1 MIVITHNSITKEIDG
16 ALFFAGQP
24 LPIKTKITEVSGEIT
39 ITGHANYAPIGQDI
53 VCSAVSTLTEVFI
66 ASVDKLTTDNLICDI
81 RAGNAVIRYE
91 NLTKDAQLLLGSFL
105 FGLKMIAEQYP
116 NNVKVTEP

>member
-1 MIVITHNSITKEIDG
+1 MIVITHT
-16 ALFFAGQP
+16 
-24 LPIKTKITEVSGEIT
+24 SGEIT

-81 RAGNAVIRYE
+81 RAGNAVIQYK
-91 NLTKDAQLLLGSFL
+91 NLTKDAQLLLDSFL